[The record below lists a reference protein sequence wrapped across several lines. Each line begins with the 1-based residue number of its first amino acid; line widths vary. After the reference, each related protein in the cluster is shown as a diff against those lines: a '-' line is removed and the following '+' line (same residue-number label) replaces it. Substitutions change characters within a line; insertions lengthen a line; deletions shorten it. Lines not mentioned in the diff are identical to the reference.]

1 MKTTIVPNASS
12 VGDATAT
19 QLVQTNGTHVADARI
34 AKLMPIPPP
43 VQSEALATGLHGA
56 IGCDFIP
63 STNQLAFVEYAGNV
77 SIVNL
82 FLPLVAT
89 VSQGTQ
95 TITGTWAFDCETGAL
110 GGFNAASDIWWEQ
123 QTAMQR
129 QMVPIGGAKIANLG
143 HVDFNAVTT
152 ATLQSLSYGTVPI
165 TGNNDASNTL
175 TNGDVFAVHTNAGNY
190 SKIKVLSYGYDLHI
204 QWVTYKVGQRYQ
216 VLGSGYT
223 EPEDII
229 VGPDGR
235 HAFVTER
242 TGNVLRVDLSNAS
255 RAAAQ
260 VLASGLTA
268 PHQMQFDGLH
278 NHVYV
283 VEYAPNGRLLR
294 IDIGTGA
301 TTTVA
306 SGLDHPIGL
315 LLAADEQSA
324 YVTEQAS
331 GGGRLRRVDMGTGA
345 VSDVVGGFTAPFM
358 MSWLDPARERLALCE
373 RDPAN
378 RIAIVDL
385 GNGNTVTRIA
395 PGIGFRPSDLAV
407 VAAHRALVTADTEI
421 DDITFGL
428 DPLTGPLYKGV
439 GFVPFDRIDSVTGL
453 ANTWADVNYFFR
465 VQNVP
470 FGSVIPVKINHYLAS
485 IDGAAW
491 YQILLDGIPRGDAWG
506 DYKWNPIT
514 NRYDSLTIS
523 AQDIGPL
530 HNVYPVRTL
539 ADLVLWYNSDLGSR
553 VDTTG
558 YVDGLHTIE
567 VRFYNAT
574 FGAIA
579 VAAPN
584 GGPHT
589 ICFDNSRCFASLDS
603 ITLGGQSAGTD
614 CGILKYVNLTDTVT
628 LTYRASQAHA
638 SATYSF
644 AVLRGAHEI
653 AALDQSGNV
662 GLPSYSESA
671 TVATLL
677 GSCAGPGGPGTAGFL
692 EELYVATRAINGEGR
707 LSGYDASDAR
717 AFVLAQ

>member
-1 MKTTIVPNASS
+1 MKTTIGPNASR
-12 VGDATAT
+12 VGDANAT
-19 QLVQTNGTHVADARI
+19 QLVQTNGIHVDDSRI
-34 AKLMPIPPP
+34 AKLMPIPAP
-43 VQSEALATGLHGA
+43 VQSDALATGLHGA
-56 IGCDFIP
+56 IGCDFIS

-82 FLPLVAT
+82 FRPLVAT

-123 QTAMQR
+123 QTAVQR

-152 ATLQSLSYGTVPI
+152 ATLQSLTYGAAPI
-165 TGNNDASNTL
+165 HGNNDASNKL

-190 SKIKVLSYGYDLHI
+190 CKIKVLSYGYDLHI

-216 VLGSGYT
+216 VLGSGYA

-255 RAAAQ
+255 RAAAH

-283 VEYAPNGRLLR
+283 VEYAANGRLLR
-294 IDIGTGA
+294 IDVGTGA

-324 YVTEQAS
+324 YVTEQAA

-345 VSDVVGGFTAPFM
+345 ASDVVGGFTAPFM

-407 VAAHRALVTADTEI
+407 VAAHRALVTADAEI

-439 GFVPFDRIDSVTGL
+439 GFVPFDRIDAVTGL

-491 YQILLDGIPRGDAWG
+491 YQILVDGIPRGDAWG
-506 DYKWNPIT
+506 DYRWNPIA

-523 AQDIGPL
+523 AQDMGPL
-530 HNVYPVRTL
+530 HNVYPVHTL

-574 FGAIA
+574 FGSIA
-579 VAAPN
+579 VGAPN

-653 AALDQSGNV
+653 AALDQGGNV
-662 GLPSYSESA
+662 GAPSYSESA

-677 GSCAGPGGPGTAGFL
+677 GSCAGPGGPGTAGYL

-717 AFVLAQ
+717 AFVLSK

>member
-1 MKTTIVPNASS
+1 MTTITESHAGR
-12 VGDATAT
+12 VGDPNNA
-19 QLVQTNGTHVADARI
+19 QLMPSNGTHVDEARL
-34 AKLMPIPPP
+34 AKLLPISMP
-43 VQSEALATGLHGA
+43 VQNQALATGLHGA

-63 STNQLAFVEYAGNV
+63 TTNQLAFVEYGGNV

-95 TITGTWAFDCETGAL
+95 TITGTWSFDCETGAL
-110 GGFNAASDIWWEQ
+110 GGFSAPSDIWWEQ
-123 QTAMQR
+123 QTAVQR
-129 QMVPIGGAKIANLG
+129 QMMPVAGAKIAYLG

-152 ATLQSLSYGTVPI
+152 ATLQSLTYSTTPI
-165 TGNNDASNTL
+165 PGNNDPSNQL
-175 TNGDVFAVHTNAGNY
+175 TSGAVFAVQTNAGNY
-190 SKIKVLSYGYDLHI
+190 CKIKVLTYGYNLQI
-204 QWVTYKVGQRYQ
+204 QWATYKLGQRYK
-216 VLGSGYT
+216 VLGTGYT

-229 VGPDGR
+229 VGLDGR
-235 HAFVTER
+235 HAYVTER
-242 TGNVLRVDLSNAS
+242 IGNVLRVDLSNAS
-255 RAAAQ
+255 RAAAT
-260 VLASGLTA
+260 VLATGLTA

-278 NHVYV
+278 NHIFV
-283 VEYAPNGRLLR
+283 VEYAPSGRLLR
-294 IDIGTGA
+294 IDVATGTIH
-301 TTTVA
+301 TVA

-324 YVTEQAS
+324 YVTEQAAS
-331 GGGRLRRVDMGTGA
+331 GGRLRRVDLGTGVA
-345 VSDVVGGFTAPFM
+345 TDVVAGFTAPFM
-358 MSWLDPARERLALCE
+358 MTWLDAARERLALCE

-378 RIAIVDL
+378 RVAIVDL
-385 GNGNTVTRIA
+385 GNSNTVTRIA
-395 PGIGFRPSDLAV
+395 NGIGLRPSDLAM
-407 VAAHRALVTADTEI
+407 VAAHRALVTADSEI
-421 DDITFGL
+421 DDLALGL
-428 DPLTGPLYKGV
+428 DPLTGPLYKGI
-439 GFVPFDRIDSVTGL
+439 GFVPFDRIDPLTGL
-453 ANTWADVNYFFR
+453 ANTWADVTYFFR

-491 YQILLDGIPRGDAWG
+491 YQILIDGLPRGDAWG

-514 NRYDSLTIS
+514 NHYDAVTIS

-574 FGAIA
+574 FGSIP

-584 GGPHT
+584 GGTHA

-614 CGILKYVNLTDTVT
+614 CGILKYVNLTDLAT

-644 AVLRGAHEI
+644 RVLRGANEI
-653 AALDQSGNV
+653 STLDQSGTV
-662 GLPSYSESA
+662 GAPSYTETALVS
-671 TVATLL
+671 VLL
-677 GSCAGPGGPGTAGFL
+677 GTCAGPGGPGTAGFL
-692 EELYVATRAINGEGR
+692 EELYVATKAINGEGR

-717 AFVLAQ
+717 AFVLSK